1 MLKAP
6 SRTFPGIIIAL
17 GLITGLLAGCT
28 AEAELPQ
35 SGADREAVHEPAP
48 APVPEPEPEPEPAP
62 EPPAEPAEPGFDRT
76 QHSIDDPNSPW
87 VVSNKLR
94 PLDPIDWVPG
104 DLVMPEGITS
114 RNGQPL
120 RAEAAAS
127 AATMLEAAEADGVWF
142 LIGSAYR
149 DYALQTSLYE
159 RYIQRDGQAAADTY
173 SARPGHSEHQTGLA
187 ADFDDDGACYLD
199 WCFGDTAAGVWLREN
214 AAEHGWIMRY
224 PEGYDHITGFMYEPW
239 HYRYVGPDLALEM
252 REQGI
257 LTLEEFFGL
266 PEAPDYAG

>member
-1 MLKAP
+1 MLKVP
-6 SRTFPGIIIAL
+6 SRTFAGAIIAA
-17 GLITGLLAGCT
+17 GLLTGLLAGC
-28 AEAELPQ
+28 AA
-35 SGADREAVHEPAP
+35 
-48 APVPEPEPEPEPAP
+48 EPEPTPPSSTEPPQNEVAPEPAP
-62 EPPAEPAEPGFDRT
+62 EPVAPSEPAEPAEPEFDRT
-76 QHSIDDPNSPW
+76 QHSIDDPSSVW

-94 PLDPIDWVPG
+94 PLNPIDWVPE
-104 DLVMPEGITS
+104 DLVMPDGITS

-127 AATMLEAAEADGVWF
+127 AAAMLEAAEDDGVWF

-149 DYALQTSLYE
+149 DYALQTSLYD
-159 RYIQRDGQAAADTY
+159 RYVQRDGQAAADTY

-187 ADFDDDGACYLD
+187 ADFDDGGACYLD
-199 WCFGDTAAGVWLREN
+199 WCFGDTSAGIWLREN

-257 LTLEEFFGL
+257 LTLEEFFDL
-266 PEAPDYAG
+266 PAAPDYDG